1 MLEDIA
7 NQDEKQER
15 TLAFDGFGMLC
26 ISHDDTFRS

>member
-15 TLAFDGFGMLC
+15 TLAFDVFGMLA
-26 ISHDDTFRS
+26 HDDTFRS